1 MAGRGEARQAKMF
14 DITDKTIIV
23 GGGSG
28 LIGQEIIETLQKL
41 GAEVINADINDEKK
55 PIDLSKDDAI
65 RSLLSGHACD
75 VFANCSYL
83 RNYFRH
89 FNLFLSCTQMF
100 SDHMAQNG
108 GGSIINFASIYGVKA
123 PDYSIYGGTNMD
135 MPTEYGAVKAGIIQM
150 TRIMAV
156 KHASKGVRIN
166 CISPGGVFD
175 NQDERFVEKYCNNVP
190 MGRMAMPKD
199 IVGAVVF
206 LASDESKYITG
217 QNIAIDGGLTCK

>member
-1 MAGRGEARQAKMF
+1 MF
-14 DITDKTIIV
+14 KLNKKRIIV
-23 GGGSG
+23 CGGSG
-28 LIGQEIIETLQKL
+28 LIGQEIEKTLKNL
-41 GAEVINADINDEKK
+41 NAEVVNADINNKEN

-75 VFANCSYL
+75 VFTNCSYP
-83 RNYFRH
+83 RNYLRH
-89 FNLFLSCTQMF
+89 FNLFSSCTQML

-123 PDYSIYGGTNMD
+123 PDYSIYEGTNMD
-135 MPTEYGAVKAGIIQM
+135 MPTEYGAIKAGIIQM
-150 TRIMAV
+150 TKIMAV
-156 KHASKGVRIN
+156 KYASRGVRIN

-190 MGRMAMPKD
+190 MGRMATPKD

-217 QNIAIDGGLTCK
+217 QNIVIDGGLTCK